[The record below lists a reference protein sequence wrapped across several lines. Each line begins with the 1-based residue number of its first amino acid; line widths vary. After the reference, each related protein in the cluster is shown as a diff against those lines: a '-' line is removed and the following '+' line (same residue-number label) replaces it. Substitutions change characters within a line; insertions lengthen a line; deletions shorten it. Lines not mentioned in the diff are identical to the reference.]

1 METIDSCFSSELF
14 AMADDKGTIPYTMAE
29 WVAIMHDLIHEFHED
44 YGTADRWVYEGE
56 PLGVDVGELLVWLG
70 Y

>member
-1 METIDSCFSSELF
+1 MTDSLFADELF
-14 AMADDKGTIPYTMAE
+14 AVADKNSTIPYTMAE
-29 WVAIMHDLIHEFHED
+29 WVASLHNVLQEFRED

>member
-1 METIDSCFSSELF
+1 MTAIDSHFSAELF
-14 AMADDKGTIPYTMAE
+14 AIADKNSTIPYTMAE
-29 WVAIMHDLIHEFHED
+29 WVASLHNVLQEFHED
-44 YGTADRWVYEGE
+44 YGPTERWVYEGE

>member
-1 METIDSCFSSELF
+1 MTDSSFAAELF
-14 AMADDKGTIPYTMAE
+14 AVADDRGTIPYAMAE
-29 WVAIMHDLIHEFHED
+29 WVVSLHNVLQEFRED
-44 YGTADRWVYEGE
+44 YGTADRWVDEGE